1 MEPPK
6 RASLSPLEWIVAV
19 LCLLYGGLLTVWML
33 ITPGQSSFNIVVGAL
48 ALVSFLASFTL
59 LRGDR
64 TLASACQYTIA
75 LCWLLICVLL
85 LGILSLCGDK
95 DAPGYG
101 NVLLGGIGA
110 AMLTALHLVCARHIR
125 QRNEG

>member
-6 RASLSPLEWIVAV
+6 RLALSPLEWIVAV

-33 ITPGQSSFNIVVGAL
+33 SPEQGSFNIVLGAL
-48 ALVSFLASFTL
+48 ALVSFLGTFTL

-64 TLASACQYTIA
+64 TLASACQYALA
-75 LCWLLICVLL
+75 LCWLLICLVVLGVL
-85 LGILSLCGDK
+85 VLCGDK

-101 NVLLGGIGA
+101 SVLLGGIGA
-110 AMLTALHLVCARHIR
+110 AVMTALHLAAARHIR
-125 QRNEG
+125 LRNEG

>member
-6 RASLSPLEWIVAV
+6 RLALSPLEWIVAV

-33 ITPGQSSFNIVVGAL
+33 SNRQEPFNIVLGAVV
-48 ALVSFLASFTL
+48 LVSFVATTTL

-64 TLASACQYTIA
+64 TLASACQYAIA
-75 LCWLLICVLL
+75 LCWLLICVLI
-85 LGILSLCGDK
+85 LGILALCGDK
-95 DAPGYG
+95 DAPGYVS
-101 NVLLGGIGA
+101 VLLGGIGA
-110 AMLTALHLVCARHIR
+110 AMMTALHLVCARHIR